1 MKKLQNFRKHSAILT
16 QQVEENS
23 TEHRRRGLSRA
34 EEDGRERN
42 GDSARRDTPKE
53 RGFGTVVE
61 SRIRFSGELLREREA
76 MLRDGSGEAI
86 HSSQTQRK

>member
-1 MKKLQNFRKHSAILT
+1 A
-16 QQVEENS
+16 EEN
-23 TEHRRRGLSRA
+23 TEHKRRESSRA

-42 GDSARRDTPKE
+42 GDSARRVTPKE

-61 SRIRFSGELLREREA
+61 SKKRFSGELLREREA